1 MIALTMDFH
10 GRSINGD
17 RMADALGAYIT
28 HDTVALEAT
37 GVGSLSGLSFAT
49 KDLYDIAGHVTGAGS
64 PDWLAS
70 HVPAELTA
78 SSVAKLLAAGA
89 HMVAKAQT
97 DEMAFSITG
106 QNAHYGT
113 PVNVNAPGRIPGGSS
128 SGSAAAVA
136 GGLVDFALGSDTGGS
151 VRMPAGFCG
160 IHGIR
165 TTQDRIPVDG
175 IHPLA
180 PCFDTVGWFTRN
192 GDMMQKVGQV
202 LLPDYDLG
210 AAPKTLY
217 VARDCFDLLP
227 NDAAAVLAA
236 AVEQIAGQFPERSEV
251 SISPHGPDKWM
262 PHFRTLQM
270 ADIWRTH
277 GDWIEQTKPD
287 FGPGVVDR
295 FAMSATITDA
305 MVAESS
311 VVRDQVR
318 QRLDDLLGADGIL
331 CLPTAP
337 GIAPLCETPESAL
350 DDFRWRSMG
359 LTCVAGLSGCPQINL
374 PLSSLDG
381 CPLGLGLIAGRGRD
395 EALLRLAAMI
405 AP

>member
-1 MIALTMDFH
+1 
-10 GRSINGD
+10 
-17 RMADALGAYIT
+17 MAEDIGAYIK
-28 HDTVALEAT
+28 HDAVDLAPT
-37 GVGSLSGLSFAT
+37 GEGALSGLQFAA

-70 HVPAELTA
+70 HGPATATA
-78 SSVAKLLAAGA
+78 SSVSKLLAAGA
-89 HMVAKAQT
+89 HLVAKAQT

-136 GGLVDFALGSDTGGS
+136 AGLVDFALGSDTGGS

-175 IHPLA
+175 VHPLA
-180 PCFDTVGWFTRN
+180 PCFDTIGWFTRS
-192 GDMMQKVGQV
+192 GAMMQEIGRV
-202 LLPDYDLG
+202 LLPDFNE
-210 AAPKTLY
+210 AARPAGLL
-217 VARDCFDLLP
+217 VARDCFALLEDGP
-227 NDAAAVLAA
+227 TAALAA
-236 AVEQIAGQFPERSEV
+236 AVNLVAAHFETRRDVLVSEA
-251 SISPHGPDKWM
+251 GPDKWM

-270 ADIWRTH
+270 ADIWRSH
-277 GDWIEQTKPD
+277 GAWIEQTKPS
-287 FGPGVVDR
+287 FGPGVADR
-295 FAMSATITDA
+295 FATCATITAEAEAASDQMRDA
-305 MVAESS
+305 
-311 VVRDQVR
+311 VR
-318 QRLDDLLGADGIL
+318 QRMVALLAGGDIL

-337 GIAPLCETPESAL
+337 GIAPLRETPETAL

-359 LTCVAGLSGCPQINL
+359 LTCIAGLSGCPQVNL
-374 PLSSLDG
+374 PLTELDN
-381 CPLGLGLIAGRGRD
+381 CPLGLSLMAAPGHD
-395 EALLRLAAMI
+395 EALLALAAAI

>member
-1 MIALTMDFH
+1 MT
-10 GRSINGD
+10 NN
-17 RMADALGAYIT
+17 LGAYIT
-28 HDTVALEAT
+28 HDNVALSST
-37 GVGSLSGLSFAT
+37 GEGPLSGLNFAA
-49 KDLYDIAGHVTGAGS
+49 KDLYDVAGHVTGAGS
-64 PDWLAS
+64 PDWLAN
-70 HVPAELTA
+70 HGPAAATA
-78 SSVAKLLAAGA
+78 SAVGKLLAAGA
-89 HMVAKAQT
+89 DLAAKAQT

-175 IHPLA
+175 VHPLA
-180 PCFDTVGWFTRN
+180 PCFDTVGWFAR
-192 GDMMQKVGQV
+192 GGELMQKVGRV
-202 LLPDYDLG
+202 LLPDYQDNAAPARLLLAQDCFELLAGDG
-210 AAPKTLY
+210 AAALADA
-217 VARDCFDLLP
+217 VDL
-227 NDAAAVLAA
+227 A
-236 AVEQIAGQFPERSEV
+236 AGQFQAQTTVRV
-251 SISPHGPDKWM
+251 SPDGPDKWM

-277 GDWIEQTKPD
+277 GDWIEQTKPN
-287 FGPGVVDR
+287 FGPGVAER
-295 FAMSATITDA
+295 FATCATITPEA
-305 MVAESS
+305 VAASS
-311 VVRDQVR
+311 LMRETVRAR
-318 QRLDDLLGADGIL
+318 MTDLLAGGSVL

-337 GIAPLCETPESAL
+337 GIAPLCQTPEEEL

-374 PLSSLDG
+374 PLAWLDD
-381 CPLGLGLIAGRGRD
+381 CPLGLGLMAAPGDD
-395 EALLRLAAMI
+395 EILLQLAAAI

>member
-1 MIALTMDFH
+1 MT
-10 GRSINGD
+10 NN
-17 RMADALGAYIT
+17 LGAYIS
-28 HDTVALEAT
+28 HDNVALPASGE
-37 GVGSLSGLSFAT
+37 GPLSGLTFAA

-70 HVPAELTA
+70 HGPATATA
-78 SSVAKLLAAGA
+78 SAVDRLLAAGA
-89 HMVAKAQT
+89 AMAAKAQT

-165 TTQDRIPVDG
+165 TTQDRIPADG
-175 IHPLA
+175 VHPLA
-180 PCFDTVGWFTRN
+180 PCFDTIGWFTR
-192 GDMMQKVGQV
+192 GGELMQKVGRV
-202 LLPDYDLG
+202 LLPDYKDPAAPARLLVAEDCFALLAPDAAAALAGAVDLG
-210 AAPKTLY
+210 AGHFQARKT
-217 VARDCFDLLP
+217 VR
-227 NDAAAVLAA
+227 
-236 AVEQIAGQFPERSEV
+236 V
-251 SISPHGPDKWM
+251 SPDGPDKWM

-277 GDWIEQTKPD
+277 GAWIERAKPN
-287 FGPGVVDR
+287 FGPGVAER
-295 FAMSATITDA
+295 FAASATITPD
-305 MVAESS
+305 MVEESS
-311 VVRDQVR
+311 QVR
-318 QRLDDLLGADGIL
+318 ATVRRRMIDLLAGDGVL

-337 GIAPLCETPESAL
+337 GIAPLCETPEAAL
-350 DDFRWRSMG
+350 DDFRWRAMG
-359 LTCVAGLSGCPQINL
+359 LTCIAGLSGCPQINL
-374 PLSSLDG
+374 PLASLDG
-381 CPLGLGLIAGRGRD
+381 CPLGLSL
-395 EALLRLAAMI
+395 LAAPGCDELLLQLAAAI

>member
-1 MIALTMDFH
+1 MT
-10 GRSINGD
+10 NN
-17 RMADALGAYIT
+17 LGAYIT
-28 HDTVALEAT
+28 HDNVTLSPTTA
-37 GVGSLSGLSFAT
+37 GPLSGLTFAA

-70 HVPAELTA
+70 HGPATATA
-78 SSVAKLLAAGA
+78 SAVSNLLAAGA
-89 HMVAKAQT
+89 DMTAKAQT

-113 PVNVNAPGRIPGGSS
+113 PRNVNAPGRIPGGSS

-175 IHPLA
+175 VHPLA
-180 PCFDTVGWFTRN
+180 PCFDTIGWFAR
-192 GDMMQKVGQV
+192 GGELMQKVGRV
-202 LLPDYDLG
+202 LLPDYQNP
-210 AAPKTLY
+210 AAGTACPSRLLL
-217 VARDCFDLLP
+217 AQDCFELLEGST
-227 NDAAAVLAA
+227 ATGLAGAVD
-236 AVEQIAGQFPERSEV
+236 VVAGQFQAREAVR
-251 SISPHGPDKWM
+251 ISPDGPDKWM

-270 ADIWRTH
+270 ADIWRAH
-277 GDWIEQTKPD
+277 GAWIERAKPS
-287 FGPGVVDR
+287 FGPGVAER
-295 FAMSATITDA
+295 FAACAAITPD

-311 VVRDQVR
+311 QVR
-318 QRLDDLLGADGIL
+318 ETVRRRMRELLGGDGVL

-337 GIAPLCETPESAL
+337 GIAPLCETPEAAL
-350 DDFRWRSMG
+350 DDFRWRAMG
-359 LTCVAGLSGCPQINL
+359 LTCIAGLSGCPQINL
-374 PLSSLDG
+374 PLASLDG
-381 CPLGLGLIAGRGRD
+381 CPLGLSLLATPGRD
-395 EALLRLAAMI
+395 EVLLRLAAAI

>member
-1 MIALTMDFH
+1 
-10 GRSINGD
+10 
-17 RMADALGAYIT
+17 MADHLGAYIK
-28 HDTVALEAT
+28 HDAVALAAT
-37 GVGSLSGLSFAT
+37 ARGPLSNLSFAA
-49 KDLYDIAGHVTGAGS
+49 KDLFDIAGHATGAGS

-70 HVPAELTA
+70 HGPATATA
-78 SSVAKLLAAGA
+78 SSVTGLLAAGA

-113 PVNVNAPGRIPGGSS
+113 PVNVNAQGRIPGGSS

-136 GGLVDFALGSDTGGS
+136 GELVDFALGSDTGGS

-175 IHPLA
+175 VHPLA
-180 PCFDTVGWFTRN
+180 PCFDTIGWFARG
-192 GDMMQKVGQV
+192 GDPMHRVGRV
-202 LLPDYDLG
+202 LLPNYADRP
-210 AAPKTLY
+210 AATRML
-217 VARDCFDLLP
+217 VARDCFDLLS
-227 NDAAAVLAA
+227 NEAAAALAP
-236 AVEQIAGQFPERSEV
+236 AVDQVAEHFSGREDVRLHAD
-251 SISPHGPDKWM
+251 GPGNWM

-277 GDWIEQTKPD
+277 GDWIEQTKPN
-287 FGPGVVDR
+287 FGPGVAER
-295 FAMSATITDA
+295 FATCATITPEA
-305 MVAESS
+305 VAASS
-311 VVRDQVR
+311 LMRETVRAR
-318 QRLDDLLGADGIL
+318 MTDLLAGGSVL

-337 GIAPLCETPESAL
+337 GIAPLCQTPEEEL

-374 PLSSLDG
+374 PLAWLDD
-381 CPLGLGLIAGRGRD
+381 CPLGLGLMAAPGDD
-395 EALLRLAAMI
+395 EILLQLAAAI

>member
-1 MIALTMDFH
+1 MT
-10 GRSINGD
+10 NN
-17 RMADALGAYIT
+17 LGAYIS
-28 HDTVALEAT
+28 HDNVALPASGE
-37 GVGSLSGLSFAT
+37 GPLSGLNFAA

-70 HVPAELTA
+70 HGPATATA
-78 SSVAKLLAAGA
+78 SAVGKLLAAGA
-89 HMVAKAQT
+89 DMVAKAQT

-175 IHPLA
+175 VHPLA
-180 PCFDTVGWFTRN
+180 PCFDTIGWFAR
-192 GDMMQKVGQV
+192 GGELMQKVGRV
-202 LLPDYDLG
+202 LLPDYKDP
-210 AAPKTLY
+210 AAPARLL
-217 VARDCFDLLP
+217 VAEDCFALLAP
-227 NDAAAVLAA
+227 DAAAALAG
-236 AVEQIAGQFPERSEV
+236 AVDMVAGHFQARETVRV
-251 SISPHGPDKWM
+251 SPDGPDKWM

-277 GDWIEQTKPD
+277 GAWIEQAKPN
-287 FGPGVVDR
+287 FGPGVAKR
-295 FAMSATITDA
+295 FAASATITPG
-305 MVAESS
+305 MVEESS
-311 VVRDQVR
+311 QVR
-318 QRLDDLLGADGIL
+318 TTVRRRMIDLLEGDGVL

-337 GIAPLCETPESAL
+337 GIAPLCETPEAAL
-350 DDFRWRSMG
+350 DDFRWRAMG
-359 LTCVAGLSGCPQINL
+359 LTCIAGLSGCPQINL
-374 PLSSLDG
+374 PLASLDG
-381 CPLGLGLIAGRGRD
+381 CPLGLSL
-395 EALLRLAAMI
+395 LAAPGSDEVLLQLAAAI

>member
-1 MIALTMDFH
+1 VIALTSDYA
-10 GRSINGD
+10 GRSTNGD
-17 RMADALGAYIT
+17 RMADRLGAYIT
-28 HDTVALEAT
+28 HDSVALEAT
-37 GVGSLSGLSFAT
+37 APGDLSGLSFAT
-49 KDLYDIAGHVTGAGS
+49 KDLYDIAGHTTGAGS

-70 HVPAELTA
+70 HGPAAVTA
-78 SSVAKLLAAGA
+78 SAVSRLLAAGA

-165 TTQDRIPVDG
+165 TTQDRIPTDG
-175 IHPLA
+175 VHPLA
-180 PCFDTVGWFTRN
+180 PCFDTVGWFTQS
-192 GDMMQKVGQV
+192 GALMQEIGQV
-202 LLPDYDLG
+202 LLPDYDPG
-210 AAPKTLY
+210 PAPKRFM

-227 NDAAAVLAA
+227 DDAARALAE
-236 AVEQIAGQFPERSEV
+236 AVEQMAGHFADRSEISV
-251 SISPHGPDKWM
+251 SPDGPDKWM

-277 GDWIEQTKPD
+277 GGWIEQTKPN

-295 FAMSATITDA
+295 FAMSATITVD
-305 MVAESS
+305 MVADSTI
-311 VVRDQVR
+311 VRDQVR
-318 QRLDDLLGADGIL
+318 QRLDEILGDDGIL

-337 GIAPLCETPESAL
+337 GIAPLCETPEGDL

-359 LTCVAGLSGCPQINL
+359 LSCVAGLSGCPQINL
-374 PLSSLDG
+374 PLASLDG

-395 EALLRLAAMI
+395 EALLQLASKI

>member
-1 MIALTMDFH
+1 
-10 GRSINGD
+10 
-17 RMADALGAYIT
+17 MAEQLGAYIK
-28 HDTVALEAT
+28 HDAVELAAT
-37 GVGSLSGLSFAT
+37 APGPLSALSFAA
-49 KDLYDIAGHVTGAGS
+49 KDLFDIAGHTTGAGS
-64 PDWLAS
+64 PDWLAG
-70 HVPAELTA
+70 HGPAAATA
-78 SSVAKLLAAGA
+78 SSVAALLAAGA

-136 GGLVDFALGSDTGGS
+136 GELVDFALGSDTGGS

-175 IHPLA
+175 VHPLA
-180 PCFDTVGWFTRN
+180 PCFDTIGWFAR
-192 GDMMQKVGQV
+192 GGELMRRVGRT
-202 LLPDYDLG
+202 LLPDYSDHP
-210 AAPKTLY
+210 AATRML
-217 VARDCFDLLP
+217 VARDCFDLLSKE
-227 NDAAAVLAA
+227 AAAALAP
-236 AVEQIAGQFPERSEV
+236 AVDRVADYISRRDDVRLSED
-251 SISPHGPDKWM
+251 GPGEWM

-277 GDWIEQTKPD
+277 GDWIRQAKPS
-287 FGPGVVDR
+287 FGPGVAER
-295 FAMSATITDA
+295 FATCATITPEA
-305 MVAESS
+305 VTASS
-311 VVRDQVR
+311 LVRDAVR
-318 QRLDDLLGADGIL
+318 RRLSDALTGNAVL

-337 GIAPLCETPESAL
+337 DVAPLCRTPEAEL

-374 PLSSLDG
+374 PLTTLNG
-381 CPLGLGLIAGRGRD
+381 CPLGLGLIAAPGND
-395 EALLRLAAMI
+395 EVLLQLAAAI

>member
-1 MIALTMDFH
+1 
-10 GRSINGD
+10 
-17 RMADALGAYIT
+17 MADHLGAFIT
-28 HDTVALEAT
+28 HDAVALAASAP
-37 GVGSLSGLSFAT
+37 GGLSGLSFAA
-49 KDLYDIAGHVTGAGS
+49 KDLYDIAGHTTGAGS
-64 PDWLAS
+64 PDWLVS
-70 HVPAELTA
+70 HGPARATA
-78 SSVAKLLAAGA
+78 SSVTALLAAGA

-136 GGLVDFALGSDTGGS
+136 GVLVDFALGSDTGGS

-175 IHPLA
+175 VHPLA
-180 PCFDTVGWFTRN
+180 PGFDTIGWFARS
-192 GDMMQKVGQV
+192 GELMHRVGQV
-202 LLPDYDLG
+202 LLPDYRVRPG
-210 AAPKTLY
+210 ATRLL
-217 VARDCFDLLP
+217 VARDCFELLA
-227 NDAAAVLAA
+227 NDAVAALEDAVDRVAGHLANREE
-236 AVEQIAGQFPERSEV
+236 VRVSET
-251 SISPHGPDKWM
+251 GPGEWM

-277 GDWIEQTKPD
+277 GAWIEQAKPN
-287 FGPGVVDR
+287 FGPGVRER
-295 FAMSATITDA
+295 FATSATITPDA
-305 MVAESS
+305 VAASRL
-311 VVRDQVR
+311 VRDAV
-318 QRLDDLLGADGIL
+318 QRRMVDLLADDGVL

-337 GIAPLCETPESAL
+337 GIAPLCQTPEKEL

-359 LTCVAGLSGCPQINL
+359 LTCIAGLSGCPQINL
-374 PLSSLDG
+374 PLASLDG
-381 CPLGLGLIAGRGRD
+381 CPLGLSLIAAPGGD
-395 EALLRLAAMI
+395 EVLLQLAASI